1 MGRPTVLTPDV
12 QAAIVDALRKGN
24 YRSTAAAAAGIHRNS
39 LTNWEKWGEEGREPY
54 ADFVTAMQ
62 QAEAQAEMDL
72 VSEIR
77 NAEPGIPTVKSPDL
91 WQAKAWILERRY
103 GGKWCA
109 RVKQQ
114 VAENVEA
121 LTSKLKAKPE
131 LHQQVVDVLSADE
144 EPATA
149 GASTPRH

>member
-1 MGRPTVLTPDV
+1 MGRPSLLTSEV
-12 QAAIVDALRKGN
+12 QATIVEALKAGN
-24 YRSTAAAAAGIHRNS
+24 YRSTAAAAAGIHRNT
-39 LTNWEKWGEEGREPY
+39 LINWERWGEEGREPY
-54 ADFVTAMQ
+54 ADFLTAMQ
-62 QAEAQAEMDL
+62 KAEAEAEMAL

-77 NAEPGIPTVKSPDL
+77 HAEPGIPTVKSPDL

-121 LTSKLKAKPE
+121 LTAKLKAKPE
-131 LHQQVVDVLSADE
+131 LHQQVVDVLSTDE

-149 GASTPRH
+149 GASPNRH